1 MGKLTLTPEVI
12 ALISERFRALA
23 EPARLQIL
31 SCLRQGEMTVSELVD
46 STELGQANVSKHLQ
60 MLHTLGFVTR
70 RKEGLYTYYALADRS
85 VFSLCDI
92 MCDRLEAEA
101 RARRKLLAS

>member
-1 MGKLTLTPEVI
+1 
-12 ALISERFRALA
+12 
-23 EPARLQIL
+23 
-31 SCLRQGEMTVSELVD
+31 
-46 STELGQANVSKHLQ
+46 